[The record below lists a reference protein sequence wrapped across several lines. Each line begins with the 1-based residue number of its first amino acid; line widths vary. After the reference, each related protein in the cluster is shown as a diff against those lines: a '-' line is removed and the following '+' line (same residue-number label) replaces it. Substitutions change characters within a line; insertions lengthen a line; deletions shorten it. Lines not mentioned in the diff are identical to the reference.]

1 MSDLELVSLNL
12 TAEYLSIDSE
22 MQLFRKLPNF
32 LKTNIIKEYLQ
43 QKKTKSFLSYK
54 SIILGINYSLSVL

>member
-22 MQLFRKLPNF
+22 MQLFRKLPNS
-32 LKTNIIKEYLQ
+32 LKTKNRKECLQ

-54 SIILGINYSLSVL
+54 SD

>member
-22 MQLFRKLPNF
+22 MQLFIKLPNS
-32 LKTNIIKEYLQ
+32 LKTNIKGVFTTKENEI
-43 QKKTKSFLSYK
+43 FF
-54 SIILGINYSLSVL
+54 II